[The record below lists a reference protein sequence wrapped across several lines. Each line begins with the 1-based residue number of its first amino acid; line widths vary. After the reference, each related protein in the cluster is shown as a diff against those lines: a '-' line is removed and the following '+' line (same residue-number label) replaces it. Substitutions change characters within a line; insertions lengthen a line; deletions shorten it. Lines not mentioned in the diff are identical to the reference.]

1 MTGTPGDQTGRAVVI
16 AAGGTGGHLFPAQA
30 LAQELARRG
39 YALHLV
45 TDERGRTYTSAFP
58 DAQIHMVNAA
68 TFAGLGPVGR
78 VAAMGKIGVGLA
90 GAVGLMGRLKPAAV
104 IGFGGYPSLPAMGAA
119 ILRRLPTCLHEQ
131 NAVLGRVNRALSRR
145 VDVIAGAFDTMR
157 GLDDKTRARF
167 VATGNPVRDAIRA
180 AAGSPY
186 EVSEEGQPFR
196 LLIFGGSQGAHVFST
211 LVPEALAGLDA
222 ALRGRLRIVQQCRP
236 EDLNEV
242 RTAYETA
249 GIEAELAP
257 FFDDMDTKLKQ
268 AHLVISRAGAS
279 TVTELAVVGRPAILV
294 PLPSA
299 MDDHQ
304 TANAEAL
311 TKAGGGWLMQQG
323 DLSADHLAAR
333 LTELMN
339 DPARLAQA
347 AGAALT
353 AGRPDATAELA
364 DLVDRLAEQGRAG
377 ALLPRAQEAA
387 QG

>member
-1 MTGTPGDQTGRAVVI
+1 MRVSPEGETARAVVI

-30 LAQELARRG
+30 LAQELARRD

-45 TDERGRTYTSAFP
+45 TDERGRTYTDAFP
-58 DAQIHMVNAA
+58 EAEIHMVNAA

-78 VAAMGKIGVGLA
+78 VAAMGRIGLGLA
-90 GAVGLMGRLKPAAV
+90 GAVGLLGKLKPRMV

-119 ILRRLPTCLHEQ
+119 VLRRLPTCLHEQ
-131 NAVLGRVNRALSRR
+131 NAVLGRVNRALARR

-157 GLDDKTRARF
+157 GLDEKTRARF
-167 VATGNPVRDAIRA
+167 IATGNPVRDAIRA
-180 AAGSPY
+180 VAGAPY
-186 EVSEEGQPFR
+186 AVPAEGEPIH

-211 LVPEALAGLDA
+211 LVPEALSHLDT
-222 ALRGRLRIVQQCRP
+222 ALRGRLRVTQQCRP
-236 EDLNEV
+236 EDLNAA
-242 RTAYETA
+242 RGAYGTA

-257 FFDDMDTKLKQ
+257 FFDDMDAKLKA
-268 AHLVISRAGAS
+268 AHLIIARAGAS
-279 TVTELAVVGRPAILV
+279 TVTEIAVVGRPAILV

-311 TKAGGGWLMQQG
+311 TLAGGGWLMPQK
-323 DLSADHLAAR
+323 DLTAERLAAR
-333 LTELMN
+333 LAELFS

-353 AGRPDATAELA
+353 AGRPDATTELA
-364 DLVDRLAEQGRAG
+364 DIVDWLSENGRAG
-377 ALLPRAQEAA
+377 ALLPGVREAA